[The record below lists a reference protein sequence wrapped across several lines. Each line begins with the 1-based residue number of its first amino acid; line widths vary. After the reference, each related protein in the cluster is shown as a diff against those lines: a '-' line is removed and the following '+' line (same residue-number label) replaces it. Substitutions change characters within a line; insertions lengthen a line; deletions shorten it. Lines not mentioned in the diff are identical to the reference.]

1 VDFYH
6 LKKLGEVEMV
16 RNPNIVKA
24 LIRALYERGEINE
37 ATYEKAV
44 AKLQKEVKK
53 YECSR

>member
-1 VDFYH
+1 
-6 LKKLGEVEMV
+6 MV